1 MYVFS
6 RAPARER
13 EPATNAGTG
22 VVMVSFFNFRK
33 RGAGSGRA
41 RLTPA
46 RHVVSTAHG
55 DRTVLLD
62 SRSGHYYGLDEVGSR
77 IWSLAGAGLTP
88 TTISEKL
95 AQEYDAPVEQLAQ
108 DVETFLAD
116 LKRSR
121 LLEER

>member
-6 RAPARER
+6 RAPARGR
-13 EPATNAGTG
+13 EMALNAGTG

-33 RGAGSGRA
+33 RSAARGRA
-41 RLTPA
+41 PLTPA

-55 DRTVLLD
+55 HRTVLLD